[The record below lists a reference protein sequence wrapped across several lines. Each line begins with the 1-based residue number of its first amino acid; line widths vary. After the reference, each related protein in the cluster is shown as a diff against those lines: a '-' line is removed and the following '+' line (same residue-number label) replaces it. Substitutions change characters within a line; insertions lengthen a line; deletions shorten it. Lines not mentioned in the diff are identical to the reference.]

1 MLDQNLQNRVVMMP
15 DSLTGDTKMS
25 HSPSPTQLLIPPES
39 LSELEL
45 AVRLGLCIRA
55 MLNRRKNATLP
66 PHFYARARGYKPQV
80 RYLLSDVE
88 AWEQSKPKK
97 TPAPKMTKPRT

>member
-45 AVRLGLCIRA
+45 AVRLGLCLRA
-55 MLNRRKNATLP
+55 MLNHRKSGKLP
-66 PHFYARARGYKPQV
+66 AHFYVPTLRGSKQQV

-88 AWEQSKPKK
+88 NFEQAKQKPKPQK
-97 TPAPKMTKPRT
+97 